1 MASRKR
7 KRRNF
12 EHAPRSSPTP
22 VNRAEQPH
30 PSFLSRHGSGIAL
43 QITIFLMAFAILF
56 SRRPDAIL
64 NAQFYAE
71 DGMVWYPEA
80 YRFGLHSFL
89 IPVAG
94 YLHALIRSVALIS
107 LLFPFSLAPLV
118 MNLCAILVQ
127 ILPVNL
133 FLSSRFSQIP
143 LKMRLLGSFVYL
155 AVPNCWEIHANIT
168 NVQWHLVLLA
178 CLVLLAL
185 PENRMPWRIF
195 DGTVLVLTSFSS
207 PIALLLVPVAAALWW
222 KRRQKWAAFSF
233 VALVPGALV
242 EVLVALLSH
251 TRASDPLGVS
261 FYRLVSILGRQVFFS
276 ALFGFTAQYWFLP
289 GGPFLIDV
297 VAATVGLAV
306 VLYALRYS
314 PFELKVFIVFCFAV
328 LALGLARPLAGS
340 PAHPQWAWLC
350 IPGRGNRYYFLPML
364 GFLASLFWMAMPVAS
379 TRVLRHFAVALLL
392 LLPVGV
398 FREWSHPPFEDF
410 HFQKYAE
417 QFESAP
423 AGTKIA
429 IPINPRMTMEIT
441 KQ

>member
-1 MASRKR
+1 M
-7 KRRNF
+7 
-12 EHAPRSSPTP
+12 
-22 VNRAEQPH
+22 
-30 PSFLSRHGSGIAL
+30 RHDSGIGFQA
-43 QITIFLMAFAILF
+43 IIFLMAFAIIF
-56 SRRPDAIL
+56 SRRPDAVL

-80 YRFGLHSFL
+80 YRLGIHSFL

-94 YLHALIRSVALIS
+94 YLHALIRTVALFA

-143 LKMRLLGSFVYL
+143 LKLRLLGSFVYL
-155 AVPNCWEIHANIT
+155 VAPNCWEIHANIT

-185 PENRMPWRIF
+185 PTDGIGWRIF
-195 DGTVLVLTSFSS
+195 DRTVLVLTSFSS
-207 PIALLLVPVAAALWW
+207 PIAVLLVPVAAALWW

-251 TRASDPLGVS
+251 TRSSDPIGAT

-276 ALFGFTAQYWFLP
+276 ALFGFTAQYWFVP
-289 GGPFLIDV
+289 GGPFFIDV
-297 VAATVGLAV
+297 IATLVGLAV
-306 VLYALRYS
+306 VLYALRYA
-314 PFELKVFIVFCFAV
+314 PFELKVFILFSFAV
-328 LALGLARPLAGS
+328 LTLGLARPLAGA
-340 PAHPQWAWLC
+340 PNHPQWAWLC

-364 GFLASLFWMAMPVAS
+364 GFLASLLWMATPA
-379 TRVLRHFAVALLL
+379 TPPRGLRYFAVALLL
-392 LLPVGV
+392 LLPVGIY
-398 FREWSHPPFEDF
+398 REWSHPPFDDY
-410 HFQKYAE
+410 HFQQYAE
-417 QFESAP
+417 QFEHAP

-429 IPINPRMTMEIT
+429 IPINPGMTMEIT